1 MRLTLLDKAKGL
13 RKFFALNFPVTAL
26 NSSKNSVA
34 KRVVGRLGF
43 LQDVLALKTKCS
55 VLGTCWSQDE
65 AEGWGRGSV
74 APSRCSG
81 RQGETC
87 WALLG
92 WRSGLLLRVTADGRD
107 VPGDK

>member
-74 APSRCSG
+74 APSRRG
-81 RQGETC
+81 QQGETY
-87 WALLG
+87 WG
-92 WRSGLLLRVTADGRD
+92 WRSGLLLRVAADGRD